1 MGKVIPITERSKDFS
16 LRVIKAFGWLKKQN
30 EECSIIGKQLLR
42 SATSIGANIWEA
54 ESGQS
59 KKDRIS
65 KLEISRKECMETQY
79 WIRLLIES
87 NLVDKNRFQPLLDE
101 SIEIGKILT
110 ASVKTL
116 KNSL

>member
-1 MGKVIPITERSKDFS
+1 M
-16 LRVIKAFGWLKKQN
+16 
-30 EECSIIGKQLLR
+30 IGQQLLR

-65 KLEISRKECMETQY
+65 KLEIARKECMETQY
-79 WIRLLIES
+79 WITLLIES
-87 NLVDKNRFQPLLDE
+87 NLVNKNKFQSLLDE
-101 SIEIGKILT
+101 AIEIGKILT

-116 KNSL
+116 KKSL

>member
-1 MGKVIPITERSKDFS
+1 MGEVIPITKRSKNFS

-30 EECSIIGKQLLR
+30 QECRIISKQLLR
-42 SATSIGANIWEA
+42 SATGIGAYIWEA

-79 WIRLLIES
+79 WITLLIES
-87 NLVDKNRFQPLLDE
+87 NLVDKNRFQPLLNE
-101 SIEIGKILT
+101 AIEIGKILT

-116 KNSL
+116 KNS